1 MTNFEERLRES
12 AKRLTEEQ
20 NKQLKVPD
28 CTRHTKKIYWGWVAT
43 PAAAVV
49 GILFGMCLPFM
60 LKQHEPLLSHQPK
73 LEPVPKLIKDTI
85 YLTKTDTQKIIQCD
99 TVFRTRWIEQPL
111 KDEAHE
117 QDGFHEQECTSVQCD
132 GINYALLVSN

>member
-1 MTNFEERLRES
+1 
-12 AKRLTEEQ
+12 
-20 NKQLKVPD
+20 
-28 CTRHTKKIYWGWVAT
+28 
-43 PAAAVV
+43 
-49 GILFGMCLPFM
+49 MCLPFM

-99 TVFRTRWIEQPL
+99 TVFRTRWIERPL

-117 QDGFHEQECTSVQCD
+117 QDGFHEQECTFVQCD

>member
-1 MTNFEERLRES
+1 MNIQRLVLFWKFGFIKGCLLDWLSFCIRKDS
-12 AKRLTEEQ
+12 Q
-20 NKQLKVPD
+20 SF
-28 CTRHTKKIYWGWVAT
+28 
-43 PAAAVV
+43 
-49 GILFGMCLPFM
+49 LFGMCLPFM